1 MHLEILVEEPSAEI
15 ALHNL
20 LPKLVTEEHTYR
32 IITFQGK
39 RDLLGK
45 LELELKGYKRWI
57 PENFKIIVLV
67 DRDDQDCHVLKEC
80 LERNA
85 QNANL
90 VTKTSSQGNRNY
102 SVVNR
107 IVIEELEAWFFGDN
121 IAVNNAYPRV
131 SASFHSKARY
141 RNPDH
146 ITGGTW
152 EALERVLKAGG
163 YYKSGF
169 RKTEV
174 AYNISL
180 HMEPLRNRSKSFQ
193 VFWGAISE
201 VIEDNLVVI

>member
-1 MHLEILVEEPSAEI
+1 MHLEILVEEPSAEM

-20 LPKLVTEEHTYR
+20 LPKLVTGEHTYK

-39 RDLLGK
+39 MDLLKK

-57 PENFKIIVLV
+57 PEDFKIIVLL
-67 DRDDQDCHVLKEC
+67 DRDDQDCHVLKEY
-80 LERNA
+80 LELHA
-85 QNANL
+85 KNANL
-90 VTKTSSQGNRNY
+90 ITKTSSHGGLKY

-121 IAVNNAYPRV
+121 IAVRNAYPRV
-131 SASFHSKARY
+131 SNSFHNKAKY

-152 EALERVLKAGG
+152 EALEKLLNAGG

-174 AYNISL
+174 AHNISIQ
-180 HMEPLRNRSKSFQ
+180 MEPLRNRSKSFQ
-193 VFWGAISE
+193 VFREAITD
-201 VIEDNLVVI
+201 IIDGK